1 MINLPISD
9 IIRDSFKLAWKYK
22 YLWLFGLF
30 VAGNSVGNIGGD
42 LEPADFDAA
51 YEWFLAALV
60 AIVLIGFAVLV
71 VVMVLHVISKSALI
85 YNVYQIE
92 TGGAHSISG
101 GWDFGVQR
109 FWPMLGVTLLQLVVA
124 VAFIVVLILIEVAFF
139 LVHIAL
145 GFFSLLFA
153 LPALFAGLMTI
164 SLVWTY
170 AERFVALETRGVIE
184 SLGEGMTLLR
194 SQWRPSLLMLLVKI
208 GIGLAFAFGLVG
220 VGAALFL
227 PAVALWVISKPL
239 AIVYGVL
246 VLLPF
251 TVLLTS
257 YIGTFDSAVWT
268 KVFLQLRAPSYAASD
283 SAPAEA
289 APAPPQPDRPDTRP
303 PLFE

>member
-1 MINLPISD
+1 MINLLIGD
-9 IIRDSFKLAWKYK
+9 IIRDSLKLAWKHK

-30 VAGNSVGNIGGD
+30 VAGNSIGNIGGD
-42 LEPADFDAA
+42 FEPSDLDAA
-51 YEWFLAALV
+51 YEWILAALV

-124 VAFIVVLILIEVAFF
+124 VAFLVVLILIEVAFF

-170 AERFVALETRGVIE
+170 AERFIALETRGVIE
-184 SLGEGMTLLR
+184 SLGEGISLLR
-194 SQWRPSLLMLLVKI
+194 SQWRPSLLVLLVKI
-208 GIGLAFAFGLVG
+208 GIALAFAFALVG

-268 KVFLQLRAPSYAASD
+268 KVFLQLRAPSYAAAD
-283 SAPAEA
+283 SAPADA
-289 APAPPQPDRPDTRP
+289 APPLPQPDRPDTRP